1 MLISNLLLYL
11 QIHLGHILHQYILIY
26 FIFSD
31 DMILYYTDASS
42 FFKLA
47 PSWWVISCHWHC
59 FHEDPIKVC
68 CTVLLWEKFLA
79 VWWLDHRVCPSG
91 WNAGCCQLPPKMLG
105 LLYTPTNSVQRAC
118 CPVHSPILDN
128 IILILTTLT
137 GGFFLIFVAIEVS
150 GDQRMPV
157 LLLNPIPLIHF
168 SNNF

>member
-1 MLISNLLLYL
+1 MGIYTYIYIYIHFSQKWIFLCMLISNLLLYL

-31 DMILYYTDASS
+31 DMILHYTDASS

-91 WNAGCCQLPPKMLG
+91 WNAGCCQLHLRCLG
-105 LLYTPTNSVQRAC
+105 YFTLLPTVYKG
-118 CPVHSPILDN
+118 PIALH
-128 IILILTTLT
+128 TH
-137 GGFFLIFVAIEVS
+137 
-150 GDQRMPV
+150 PY
-157 LLLNPIPLIHF
+157 
-168 SNNF
+168 